1 MMVNMLDEEPQTETQ
16 LGDLL
21 PKYVTR
27 VLARNGITTVEG
39 VRKAYPHDL
48 LKIWG
53 LGPFRFKQIENVI
66 FNGALHTPTGTYSNN
81 GHVKDSSLNGALSPA
96 TVLALARGGILTAE
110 QLCAMEPKDLLKI
123 RGLGLV
129 KLREIEQ
136 LFFPG
141 QQYELPRGRR
151 PASMLPEMPDIYT

>member
-1 MMVNMLDEEPQTETQ
+1 MENMPNEESQTESL

-27 VLARNGITTVEG
+27 VLARNGITTIEG
-39 VRKAYPHDL
+39 VRKAYPNDL

-53 LGPFRFKQIENVI
+53 LGALRLRQIERI
-66 FNGALHTPTGTYSNN
+66 ISNGTFLIPIRNYSNTSQI
-81 GHVKDSSLNGALSPA
+81 KDFSLNGALSSA

-110 QLCAMEPKDLLKI
+110 QLCAMHPKDLLKI

-129 KLREIEQ
+129 KLREIERV
-136 LFFPG
+136 FFPS

-151 PASMLPEMPDIYT
+151 AMPMLPDVPDKNT